1 MPDQRSV
8 SRSKVEFSTCA
19 KWQVVVLTVTGLPKH
34 GTLKKGIES
43 RGKMRPGELPCL
55 AFWQT
60 LSSRGSWNL
69 AIGTKALDPGWR
81 SQTKQLAL

>member
-1 MPDQRSV
+1 
-8 SRSKVEFSTCA
+8 
-19 KWQVVVLTVTGLPKH
+19 
-34 GTLKKGIES
+34 
-43 RGKMRPGELPCL
+43 MRPGELPCL
-55 AFWQT
+55 AFWRT